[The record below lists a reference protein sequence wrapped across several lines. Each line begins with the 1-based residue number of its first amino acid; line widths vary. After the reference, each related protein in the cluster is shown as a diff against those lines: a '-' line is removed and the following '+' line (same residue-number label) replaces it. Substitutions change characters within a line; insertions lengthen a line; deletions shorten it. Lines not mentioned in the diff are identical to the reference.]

1 MYRGVRNLG
10 RRFFWSPTMRCFILH
25 AVLVVAGDCVRAQS
39 VIPLVDIKSIDP
51 TIVIELRYAGAN
63 NLAGRALYPPGTPA
77 LVRPE
82 VASRLVTAQA
92 ILRRYQYQ
100 LKIWHAYRPKS
111 VQMPRW
117 PAAHNND
124 YVADPQA
131 GAGSLHSWGV
141 AVDAT
146 LIDTWKRPLLMP
158 TDLHHFPPAALWHST
173 PGEPAILTPLQ

>member
-1 MYRGVRNLG
+1 MISQYFTRGGLIG
-10 RRFFWSPTMRCFILH
+10 RAMRCFNVSFILPA
-25 AVLVVAGDCVRAQS
+25 AVVVVNSMAAQTAL
-39 VIPLVDIKSIDP
+39 PLVDSKSIDP

-82 VASRLVTAQA
+82 VASRLVAAQA

-100 LKIWHAYRPKS
+100 LKIWDAYRPKS
-111 VQMPRW
+111 VQMQLW
-117 PAAHNND
+117 QAAHNND

-131 GAGSLHSWGV
+131 GAGFLHSWGV

-146 LIDTWKRPLLMP
+146 LIDTWIRSVLMP
-158 TDLHHFPPAALWHST
+158 TYIDDFTPSSMWH
-173 PGEPAILTPLQ
+173 